1 MHPAHQTVG
10 VRGEGI
16 VVGPFGWVDGLSID
30 RLVAAP
36 LQVALVAY
44 QPDADAQAAM
54 ALFEQA
60 IDGRLDLQCGR
71 VEMDALDA
79 GLSRL
84 ADADCVVVFGRE
96 LQVLCPQMDLAAA
109 ARAVSGSR
117 TDYDRHVRLEIEPA
131 ARWHPVLEGVEP
143 FVSLH
148 CAPEKDDM
156 PGDATILLRGRS
168 RGVCQPVAWLH
179 CRYGRAFHTRLGS
192 VADFD
197 QADFIRVLLNAAAW
211 VGCP

>member
-1 MHPAHQTVG
+1 MHPAHPTVG

-16 VVGPFGWVDGLSID
+16 VLGPFGRVDGLSID

-36 LQVALVAY
+36 LHVALVAY
-44 QPDADAQAAM
+44 QPDADTRAAM

-60 IDGRLDLQCGR
+60 VDGRSDLRCGR
-71 VEMDALDA
+71 VEMNASDA
-79 GLSRL
+79 GSSRL
-84 ADADCVVVFGRE
+84 ADADCIVVFGRE
-96 LQVLCPQMDLAAA
+96 LQVLCPAMDAAAA
-109 ARAVSGSR
+109 ARAASGSR
-117 TDYDRHVRLEIEPA
+117 TDYERQVPLEIEPV

-148 CAPEKDDM
+148 GVPEGDDM
-156 PGDATILLRGRS
+156 PEDATLLLSCRS
-168 RGVCQPVAWLH
+168 HGACQPVAWLH

-192 VADFD
+192 VADFH
-197 QADFIRVLLNAAAW
+197 QPDFIRVLLNAAGW